1 LSKIRTRPAI
11 AFAILR
17 PSSGQKNVLQD
28 TDMDELGL
36 NLQQTFEL
44 ICLGSSAFLAG
55 AGFWWIRH

>member
-1 LSKIRTRPAI
+1 M
-11 AFAILR
+11 LR
-17 PSSGQKNVLQD
+17 PSSGQKNVPQD